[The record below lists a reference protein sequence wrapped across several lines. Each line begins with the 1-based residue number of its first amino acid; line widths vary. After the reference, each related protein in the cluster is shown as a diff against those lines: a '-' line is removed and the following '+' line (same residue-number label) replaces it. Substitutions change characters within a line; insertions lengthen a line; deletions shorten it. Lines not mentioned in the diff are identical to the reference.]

1 MLAEHE
7 DEPLVDLLL
16 DALARRLCR
25 KKIQGVIRL
34 DASQGRQRAKLFDLG
49 AVQRETPADDGG
61 WVLEL
66 EMVERDFRRFL
77 KRENLPLE
85 ILETPQADE
94 PAVSAI

>member
-1 MLAEHE
+1 MNPFAATTGNRCSWLTERFY
-7 DEPLVDLLL
+7 V
-16 DALARRLCR
+16 
-25 KKIQGVIRL
+25 GVHQ
-34 DASQGRQRAKLFDLG
+34 AT
-49 AVQRETPADDGG
+49 RETPAEDGG